1 MRLMLALMWLLHW
14 LPLPVLG
21 RIGKLI
27 GSVLFVLMR
36 SRRHIT
42 LTNLKLCLP
51 DLSDAARLQIARA
64 HFQGYARSILER
76 GILWWASPARLA
88 RLIVIEPSV
97 PTAQIAQR
105 PTIVCLE
112 VAGVAITM
120 AGPACSIYSRQRNQ
134 VFDEA
139 LRKGRLRFT
148 PDASNLMAR
157 DAGVKP
163 IMRAMR
169 NGRPFLMLP
178 DMDFGPRE
186 SIFVPFFGIPA
197 ATLTAPARLTAATQ
211 GQVIPVVTRFL
222 PDYRGWKVIFYPAW
236 NDYPGDDM
244 SAATRRMNAFIEAR
258 ILEEPSE
265 YFWSHK
271 RFKTRPPGVAGF
283 YN

>member
-1 MRLMLALMWLLHW
+1 MRWRNISAKAVIAWNEASGEVRSGQVNAPPGFGYWLLKFDGVSGNRDKE
-14 LPLPVLG
+14 LEDPQGYG
-21 RIGKLI
+21 RIE
-27 GSVLFVLMR
+27 
-36 SRRHIT
+36 
-42 LTNLKLCLP
+42 
-51 DLSDAARLQIARA
+51 
-64 HFQGYARSILER
+64 YA
-76 GILWWASPARLA
+76 
-88 RLIVIEPSV
+88 
-97 PTAQIAQR
+97 
-105 PTIVCLE
+105 
-112 VAGVAITM
+112 
-120 AGPACSIYSRQRNQ
+120 YH
-134 VFDEA
+134 
-139 LRKGRLRFT
+139 
-148 PDASNLMAR
+148 LMAR

-163 IMRAMR
+163 IMRAMKS
-169 NGRPFLMLP
+169 GRPFLMLP

-186 SIFVPFFGIPA
+186 SIFVPFFGIPS

-236 NDYPGDDM
+236 DDYPGDDM

>member
-1 MRLMLALMWLLHW
+1 MAPPGFEHWLLKFDGMGSDHE
-14 LPLPVLG
+14 LGVPQNYG
-21 RIGKLI
+21 RIE
-27 GSVLFVLMR
+27 
-36 SRRHIT
+36 
-42 LTNLKLCLP
+42 
-51 DLSDAARLQIARA
+51 
-64 HFQGYARSILER
+64 YA
-76 GILWWASPARLA
+76 
-88 RLIVIEPSV
+88 
-97 PTAQIAQR
+97 
-105 PTIVCLE
+105 
-112 VAGVAITM
+112 
-120 AGPACSIYSRQRNQ
+120 YH
-134 VFDEA
+134 
-139 LRKGRLRFT
+139 
-148 PDASNLMAR
+148 LMAR

-163 IMRAMR
+163 IMRAMKS
-169 NGRPFLMLP
+169 GRPFLMLP

-186 SIFVPFFGIPA
+186 SIFVPFFGIPS

-236 NDYPGDDM
+236 DDYPGDDM